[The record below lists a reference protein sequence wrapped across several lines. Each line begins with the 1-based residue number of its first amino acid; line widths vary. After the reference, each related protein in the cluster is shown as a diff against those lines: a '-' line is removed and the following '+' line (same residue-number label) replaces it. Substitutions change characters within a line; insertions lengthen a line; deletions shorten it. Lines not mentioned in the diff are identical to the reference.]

1 MAADVLALLQQAVDR
16 LTAAGVRATL
26 DPRDLNPPAV
36 LIRPPTL
43 HYRFGR
49 GCVGLDWSARLYLP
63 DPGTADALRLGLDQ
77 LEQAQAALGG
87 AVTTATPGDFT
98 LMDGA
103 TVPGYTLTWS
113 THER

>member
-1 MAADVLALLQQAVDR
+1 MAADVLAQMQAYVTQ
-16 LTAAGVRATL
+16 LEAGGVRATL

-49 GCVGLDWSARLYLP
+49 GCVGADWTARLYLP
-63 DPGTADALRLGLDQ
+63 DPGTLDALRIALPQLDAIQ
-77 LEQAQAALGG
+77 NALGF
-87 AVTTATPGDFT
+87 AVADAVPGDFT

-103 TVPGYTLTWS
+103 TVPGYTLTWA
-113 THER
+113 TH